1 MSRVESQKSST
12 RSRVITVFALC
23 SFAWGAFVTFPLFS
37 SAAIQH
43 KVYGAIAEKW
53 KELRSEAGP
62 LGAAKTDEADAE
74 RGGRFN
80 EFAHGFIYWH
90 PSFGAHA
97 VYGDI
102 GVKWNQFGRE
112 RGLGYPLTDE
122 MAAAGGGRYND
133 FENAASIYWHR
144 RTGAHAVYGEIRKKW
159 LSIGGVR
166 RCGYPKTDEYTDG
179 RHRRT
184 DFEHG
189 YIRWSKQTGV
199 KLNGCVLFDEGTN
212 LNPVPNN

>member
-1 MSRVESQKSST
+1 MSQATSQKSSA
-12 RSRVITVFALC
+12 RARILTVCALC
-23 SFAWGAFVTFPLFS
+23 SFAWGGLVTFPLLN

-43 KVYGAIAEKW
+43 NVYGAIAEKW
-53 KELRSEAGP
+53 RQLKGEAGP
-62 LGAAKTDEADAE
+62 LGAAKTGEAEAA

-102 GVKWNQFGRE
+102 GVKWNKLGRE
-112 RGLGYPLTDE
+112 RGFGYPLTDE
-122 MAAAGGGRYND
+122 LAAPGGGRYND
-133 FENAASIYWHR
+133 FENGGSIYWHR
-144 RTGAHAVYGEIRKKW
+144 RTGAHAVHGEIRKKW
-159 LSIGGVR
+159 LSVGGVR
-166 RCGYPKTDEYTDG
+166 KCGYPKTDEYADG

-199 KLNGCVLFDEGTN
+199 KLHDCVVFDDGPE
-212 LNPVPNN
+212 LNPVPN